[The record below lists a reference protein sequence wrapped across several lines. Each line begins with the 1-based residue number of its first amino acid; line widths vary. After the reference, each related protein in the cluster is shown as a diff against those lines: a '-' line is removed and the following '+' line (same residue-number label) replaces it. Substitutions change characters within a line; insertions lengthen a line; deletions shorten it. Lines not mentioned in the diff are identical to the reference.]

1 MMKKNSLFLFV
12 LPWAACAMTMI
23 MPGGGAR
30 VDLGRE

>member
-23 MPGGGAR
+23 MPAGAR